1 MGSTSKKRSGKRS
14 AVPSALL
21 AGALATTARS
31 PLGETEFLG
40 FLERVTSKGFR
51 LVWEDGSLILVAYS
65 PSRLN
70 ASLVTGVRK
79 RLDWIVANRDEVQKR
94 LHAVVGPTAN
104 AHGCDVRVAVCGDDK
119 ACRSALNQLS
129 SSVEL
134 RIVPVDRL
142 ATPGP
147 WVPKRYMLGAKNKAR
162 TTPMNRQG
170 HAPPTIVRAHG
181 CDLPSL
187 LLELHQVVTAIL
199 HPGTWS
205 DPDDWRCCQPLNLVR
220 LYGLLVTIGCALAVT
235 PSSSNRQK
243 GNGTKAVEPVRPA
256 VAQGI
261 FESLGVFAEA
271 IARNCFHPS
280 DRTVARTLRRL
291 RSVLKSLGGH
301 EKGSHG
307 AYLGVA
313 WRSPVPPDFG
323 AFVASMV
330 AASNI
335 SKPVGPRPSEQRTV
349 SRLLT
354 ETNFGVA
361 SSVHFAQTFD
371 QRCWPRYPVSEDLEY
386 RQAAIARV
394 LAGHRLLLEL
404 LGVSSL
410 ASVNAILS
418 FAHDIALQ
426 KTFDDFWNAGKQSQ
440 DFLVATRKG
449 AVAVLSGT
457 GKVTAFGKRRAT
469 LRRVA
474 IAQET
479 AVVGAME
486 AVATTGGD

>member
-14 AVPSALL
+14 AVPSAVL

-40 FLERVTSKGFR
+40 FLERVTGKGFR

-65 PSRLN
+65 QSRLN

-104 AHGCDVRVAVCGDDK
+104 AHDCKVRVAVCGDDK

-147 WVPKRYMLGAKNKAR
+147 WVPKRYMFGAKNKAR
-162 TTPMNRQG
+162 TTPMKSKG
-170 HAPPTIVRAHG
+170 HAPPTRVREPG
-181 CDLPSL
+181 CDLHSL
-187 LLELHQVVTAIL
+187 LLELYQVATAVSHQ
-199 HPGTWS
+199 GMWS
-205 DPDDWRCCQPLNLVR
+205 DPDDWRCCQALNLVR
-220 LYGLLVTIGCALAVT
+220 LYGLLVTIGCAVAVT
-235 PSSSNRQK
+235 PSSTRTRNGS
-243 GNGTKAVEPVRPA
+243 GTKAVEPIRPA
-256 VAQGI
+256 VAQCV

-280 DRTVARTLRRL
+280 DRTVARTLRRIL
-291 RSVLKSLGGH
+291 SVLNALGRH
-301 EKGSHG
+301 AKGSHG

-313 WRSPVPPDFG
+313 WKSPVPPDFG

-335 SKPVGPRPSEQRTV
+335 SKPVGPRPSEQRAV

-354 ETNFGVA
+354 ATNFGVA

-371 QRCWPRYPVSEDLEY
+371 QQCWPRYPVSEDLEY
-386 RQAAIARV
+386 RHAAIARV

-426 KTFDDFWNAGKQSQ
+426 KTFDDFWNAGKQAQ

-479 AVVGAME
+479 VVVGAME